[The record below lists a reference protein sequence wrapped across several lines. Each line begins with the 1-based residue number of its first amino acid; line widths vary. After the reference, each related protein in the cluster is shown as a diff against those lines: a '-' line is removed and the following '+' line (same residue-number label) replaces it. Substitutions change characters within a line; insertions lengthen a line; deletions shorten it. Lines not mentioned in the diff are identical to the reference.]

1 MPDYYAIL
9 WRALRKG
16 DFQSVR
22 WRESVFDQMRQMLRD
37 QLRNTRPSMS
47 PTDIRHH
54 TEALESAIDAIR
66 GELAQ
71 GAAAAE
77 LRRPRPSGE
86 RAGDISAIGEARSE
100 CRRIAQLPYS
110 HLDRSGRRRRGGCG
124 RRLCLHG
131 FPTRRRTAATAQDPI
146 AKRPITAGECP
157 ASACGECA
165 IAGGN
170 ECPVTAG
177 DECPT
182 TAE

>member
-37 QLRNTRPSMS
+37 QLRNTRPPMS

-71 GAAAAE
+71 SAAAAE

-86 RAGDISAIGEARSE
+86 RAGDISAIGETRSE
-100 CRRIAQLPYS
+100 GGAS
-110 HLDRSGRRRRGGCG
+110 RS
-124 RRLCLHG
+124 
-131 FPTRRRTAATAQDPI
+131 FPTLISIVAAVVVA
-146 AKRPITAGECP
+146 AA
-157 ASACGECA
+157 A
-165 IAGGN
+165 AGGYAFMASRHDAA
-170 ECPVTAG
+170 PSPPKI
-177 DECPT
+177 PT
-182 TAE
+182 QNAPPPPRK